1 MPASGQRVRRSRLEA
16 VMLSLVI
23 GAAWAGIM
31 AERLFVGGTVG
42 MADNSDGR
50 RLMCQLG
57 VRVVRPFYA
66 DPLKYAYP
74 VWTAHRWYGE
84 ACGADGSG
92 EPYRSSQL
100 WLMSLAKHL
109 TPILGFSGT
118 LDLRAMG
125 VLASLLVGLGVGLL
139 VAFLPGRW
147 WIRVLVGS
155 AFGLVMADSAIA
167 DYFVSPYSEAGALLG
182 ALFLVAALLW
192 MWRKG
197 TTTWPGLVAIA
208 LFGAFTMAAKTQAIA
223 WLPALALAVLWL
235 PHHGTQPG
243 PLRDGRGVRHILSGA
258 WSNIRRRLPGLVTS
272 VALAAS
278 AIVILQTA
286 PQRFD
291 QLNAY
296 NEVFNEIL
304 IHSPNPRSDLRAL
317 GADPNMAY
325 ARGSNI
331 LSANSAAN
339 SLSYLKF
346 RSHVTQT
353 RILEFYL
360 IHPQRLFPVFGDGL
374 HAMSVWRENYLGSY
388 TAGSN
393 HPPGAL
399 ENRVTVFTNLFHGA
413 PSALFVILWLSGL
426 GFGFFTSRDRRAG
439 PRERA
444 VGRVAVV
451 LATATAVEFWAVML
465 GEGGADTYK
474 HMILANELF
483 AFGVIA
489 LWFCIVSRFRARLRL
504 GALDQPATVAPQA
517 PAPPPPPAP
526 ASPPLKAVIRLK
538 SNARDQSSTTRSDS
552 ADLN

>member
-1 MPASGQRVRRSRLEA
+1 MTGTVADRGAGRPRWESAL
-16 VMLSLVI
+16 LSSTV

-31 AERLFVGGTVG
+31 LERLFVGGTVG

-57 VRVVRPFYA
+57 VRVVRPFTASPNDY
-66 DPLKYAYP
+66 LYP
-74 VWTAHRWYGE
+74 VWTAHHWYGE

-92 EPYRSSQL
+92 EVYRSSQL

-118 LDLRAMG
+118 LDLRALG
-125 VLASLLVGLGVGLL
+125 VLASVLVGLAVGLL

-147 WIRVLVGS
+147 WIRVVIAS

-167 DYFVSPYSEAGALLG
+167 DYFVSPYSETGALVG
-182 ALFLVAALLW
+182 ALFLVVALVW

-197 TTTWPGLVAIA
+197 STTWPGLVVIG
-208 LFGAFTMAAKTQAIA
+208 LVGSFTMAAKTQAIA
-223 WLPALALAVLWL
+223 WLPALCLAVVWL
-235 PHHGTQPG
+235 PHHGTRPRSL
-243 PLRDGRGVRHILSGA
+243 PAGRAPKYILARLWFGVG
-258 WSNIRRRLPGLVTS
+258 RRVPALLTS
-272 VALAAS
+272 VALSVS
-278 AIVILQTA
+278 AVVILHAA

-304 IHSPNPRSDLRAL
+304 VHSPNPQADLRSL
-317 GADPNMAY
+317 GVDPSLAY
-325 ARGSNI
+325 ARGSNV
-331 LSANSAAN
+331 LSANSAAS
-339 SLSYLKF
+339 SLSYLQF
-346 RSHVTQT
+346 RTHVTET
-353 RILEFYL
+353 RIGEFYL
-360 IHPQRLFPVFGDGL
+360 VHPLRLFPVFGDGL

-399 ENRVTVFTNLFHGA
+399 ENRVVVFTDLFHGA
-413 PSALFVILWLSGL
+413 PSALFVIVWLASL
-426 GFGFFTSRDRRAG
+426 AFGFFTSRDRRAG

-451 LATATAVEFWAVML
+451 LAVATSLEFWAVIL

-474 HMILANELF
+474 HMVLTNELF
-483 AFGVIA
+483 AFGFLA
-489 LWFCIVSRFRARLRL
+489 LLFCIVSRFRARLRF
-504 GALDQPATVAPQA
+504 D
-517 PAPPPPPAP
+517 AP
-526 ASPPLKAVIRLK
+526 ASQASPVAPKSEPEPGLTKAVFRL
-538 SNARDQSSTTRSDS
+538 
-552 ADLN
+552 